1 MNNFDRMIALAT
13 EVFDMKNDPDQ
24 ISVTQEDI
32 GRLHALH
39 PACMTEEAT
48 DDGPVAWVLIFPT
61 THELMERFLRE
72 EISERQLLSET
83 ALGGKFEAVYLCS
96 ALVLPEYRGK
106 GVAKRLTVSAI
117 RSMQKDHPIREL
129 FVWPWSK
136 EGEQS
141 ARSVARETGLTLL
154 TRLH

>member
-32 GRLHALH
+32 DRLHALH

-72 EISERQLLSET
+72 GISERQLLSET

-154 TRLH
+154 TRRH

>member
-32 GRLHALH
+32 DRLHALH

-72 EISERQLLSET
+72 GISERQLLSET

-154 TRLH
+154 TRQH

>member
-1 MNNFDRMIALAT
+1 
-13 EVFDMKNDPDQ
+13 
-24 ISVTQEDI
+24 
-32 GRLHALH
+32 
-39 PACMTEEAT
+39 MTEEAT

-154 TRLH
+154 TRRH

>member
-154 TRLH
+154 TRRH

>member
-32 GRLHALH
+32 DRLHALH

-154 TRLH
+154 TRRH